1 MLAREGKEK
10 LCGVHPLPS
19 RQAESNCTACTT
31 CPHGKLKRFC
41 AECKGCPH
49 GERKQNCAECKER
62 LF

>member
-49 GERKQNCAECKER
+49 GERKQNCA
-62 LF
+62 